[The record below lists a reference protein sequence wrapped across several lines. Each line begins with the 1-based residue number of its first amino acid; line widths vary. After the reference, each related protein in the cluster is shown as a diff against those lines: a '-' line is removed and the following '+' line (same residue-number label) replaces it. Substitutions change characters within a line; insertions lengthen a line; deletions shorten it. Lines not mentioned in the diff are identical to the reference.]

1 MVASVDV
8 AGSPVEDLVVRIGHG
23 SGSETFMVLM
33 TRDDGA
39 LTALPLNVFVV
50 GGGLAMAQA
59 EARAHY
65 VGYFKGRERGE
76 PIPRAFCLRPYI
88 LIMSI

>member
-1 MVASVDV
+1 MSRGDARWSLEVVASADV

-23 SGSETFMVLM
+23 SGSDTYMVLM

-39 LTALPLNVFVV
+39 LAALPLNVFVV

-59 EARAHY
+59 KAQ
-65 VGYFKGRERGE
+65 GF
-76 PIPRAFCLRPYI
+76 
-88 LIMSI
+88 